1 MGGAKSRK
9 EKSAEKREMDVLEK
23 RKRAASDAGRAAG
36 EDSSDK
42 PVGPKKS
49 KNQPGRC
56 TYCKELG
63 HRHRNHLGDLR
74 CPHAIEDAK
83 TGLFTD
89 K

>member
-56 TYCKELG
+56 SYCGQLG
-63 HRHRNHLGDLR
+63 HRHKNHKGDLM
-74 CPHAIEDAK
+74 CQKAIADAE